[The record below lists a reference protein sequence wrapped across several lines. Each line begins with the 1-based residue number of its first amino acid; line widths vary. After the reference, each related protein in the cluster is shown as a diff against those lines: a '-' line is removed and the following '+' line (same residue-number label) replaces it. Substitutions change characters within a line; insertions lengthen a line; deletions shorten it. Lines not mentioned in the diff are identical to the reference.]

1 MLGRGGTR
9 HSCRASSRRFTY
21 SCEPLHRVN
30 EKCGQSAGARP
41 YCIPGDRVHRA
52 PLVTVAPQGKRN
64 VHERRARARWRI
76 KCSFYRGEFQ
86 RDALKSKIHRF
97 SVFFLSVFSLSFFL
111 FSLFLSFFFSSFSSL
126 LRKDQRE
133 YTAQIIITSFSFV
146 VVFPFL
152 SSWMGMRILFDISY
166 NILDWYL

>member
-97 SVFFLSVFSLSFFL
+97 SVFFLSVFFPLFFPFFSLSFFL
-111 FSLFLSFFFSSFSSL
+111 FFFFF
-126 LRKDQRE
+126 
-133 YTAQIIITSFSFV
+133 
-146 VVFPFL
+146 FPFKKG
-152 SSWMGMRILFDISY
+152 SARVHSADYYHELFIRRRFPLFIELNGNE
-166 NILDWYL
+166 NIVRYKL